1 MIVAILAVSGMAFAT
16 LAPATVSAQSSQA
29 SICEGSGGTPG
40 TNKDGG
46 FTCTKDGEKKLGA
59 RIEDIV
65 NVLLFVLGAIAVI
78 VIVIGGIKYATSDGD
93 SGKVTSAKNTILY
106 AVVGL
111 VVAILAYAIVNFV
124 LGAFAPKS

>member
-1 MIVAILAVSGMAFAT
+1 MAVLTVSGLAFAS
-16 LAPATVSAQSSQA
+16 LVPATVSAA
-29 SICEGSGGTPG
+29 SPQEEICTGSGGDWNG
-40 TNKDGG
+40 KQCIKKDEKGNVE
-46 FTCTKDGEKKLGA
+46 KDLGA
-59 RIEDIV
+59 RIQDIV

-78 VIVIGGIKYATSDGD
+78 VIVISGIKYATSDGD